1 MLRSPKT
8 YMSFTCHDYI
18 SKQVWWISIC
28 RFTKYWY
35 LILWGNLT
43 FESWLLTLTMGSRSQ
58 KLQFLRTISRT
69 IPIFMSSP
77 VTLQMRSGSPKC
89 NQLLMIYQCKFGE
102 IPYIG
107 SRNIIATE
115 VGCWHRHTP
124 TQTGFQ
130 LKQYFPLTFG
140 GGGRRGGGIIISE
153 LSSSDLLIPK
163 LKA

>member
-1 MLRSPKT
+1 MMLRSPKT

-107 SRNIIATE
+107 SRNIIAT
-115 VGCWHRHTP
+115 GSRML
-124 TQTGFQ
+124 TQTHSNTNGISTETI
-130 LKQYFPLTFG
+130 FPPHLWWWW
-140 GGGRRGGGIIISE
+140 
-153 LSSSDLLIPK
+153 
-163 LKA
+163 